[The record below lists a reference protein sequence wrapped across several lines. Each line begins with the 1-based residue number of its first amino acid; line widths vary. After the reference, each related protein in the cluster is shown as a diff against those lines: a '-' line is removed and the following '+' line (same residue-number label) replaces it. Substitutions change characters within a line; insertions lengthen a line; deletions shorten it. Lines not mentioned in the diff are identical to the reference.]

1 MKQRLNK
8 SSILEELENSR
19 KEQLQ
24 EENKKILLIKE
35 RIRREQI
42 AIQNK
47 DNELRQIQEQLHKQ
61 IMSSKK
67 HLCQPINFSSILLHQ
82 QQYDGN
88 KIVREMERQNKKK
101 SVPQIEFQK
110 SNTYIKLLHEQQ
122 EEQLKLIAKRQQIK
136 ARKQVQ
142 SKYSE
147 IVKEIYSRP
156 IIKTFHEDPSDAFI
170 FNSKS
175 KPISLHEQSNKTSSE
190 VSQLQQIDK
199 YLIKKLEKILQVEEK
214 LEEKKQPEIKIKVR
228 HQQVQKLSPI
238 PQPQCKKKDQAE
250 GIHIHKKVQEI
261 QPAQWRNI
269 FDDSLISSQDR
280 VQKTLDQ
287 IKLLN
292 NEALKLE
299 EETNTKINVEKEEKL
314 NNLLINQ
321 IQARLALLDNFN

>member
-8 SSILEELENSR
+8 SSILEELEINK
-19 KEQLQ
+19 KEQQQ

-61 IMSSKK
+61 ILSSKK
-67 HLCQPINFSSILLHQ
+67 HLSQPINFSSILLHQ

-88 KIVREMERQNKKK
+88 KIVKEMERQNKKK
-101 SVPQIEFQK
+101 SLPLVEFQK

-122 EEQLKLIAKRQQIK
+122 EEQLRLIAKRQQIK
-136 ARKQVQ
+136 ARKYVQ

-156 IIKTFHEDPSDAFI
+156 IIKTFHEDPSDTLI
-170 FNSKS
+170 LKS
-175 KPISLHEQSNKTSSE
+175 KPTSLHEQSNKASSDG
-190 VSQLQQIDK
+190 SQLQQIDK

-214 LEEKKQPEIKIKVR
+214 PEEKQQPEIKIKVR

-238 PQPQCKKKDQAE
+238 QEPKCKKKDQGE
-250 GIHIHKKVQEI
+250 GIHIHKKIQEVQ
-261 QPAQWRNI
+261 PSQWRNI
-269 FDDSLISSQDR
+269 FDDNFVSSQDR

-287 IKLLN
+287 IKLLSS
-292 NEALKLE
+292 EAIKLE
-299 EETNTKINVEKEEKL
+299 DETNTKINVEKEEKL